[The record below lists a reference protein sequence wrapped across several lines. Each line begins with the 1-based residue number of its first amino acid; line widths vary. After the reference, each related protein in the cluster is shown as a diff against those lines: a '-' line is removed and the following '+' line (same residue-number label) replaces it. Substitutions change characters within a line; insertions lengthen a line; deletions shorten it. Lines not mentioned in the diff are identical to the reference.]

1 MGVCGSSSSL
11 LPHILLVGLE
21 NSGKTYFLYSRLK
34 TIITP
39 GNDSVR
45 TKPTDSFNYEEVE
58 IGAFNV
64 AVWDL
69 PGRANLRIFW
79 PNFYR
84 NLELAGVIYFI
95 YYDNKDT
102 LQESIRVMHDL
113 FSEEE
118 LENVK
123 ILIILNKSRVDKK
136 KKSEG
141 EEKGND
147 ENEYVNNMKEEIK
160 KCIYFDLIKQK
171 AKDIYF
177 FDLYEPTTNE
187 NDMQKTQ
194 TQMKKFISSFD

>member
-95 YYDNKDT
+95 DYDNKDT

-136 KKSEG
+136 KKRTIT
-141 EEKGND
+141 
-147 ENEYVNNMKEEIK
+147 MKRKTK
-160 KCIYFDLIKQK
+160 KYFYL
-171 AKDIYF
+171 
-177 FDLYEPTTNE
+177 E
-187 NDMQKTQ
+187 
-194 TQMKKFISSFD
+194 